1 MLVFFDLLRDM
12 VGFVGPEPWRRAS
25 HSVVDPTCLA
35 RLKWEMEWALRT
47 FIEKPSWRQP
57 HYRTKRHEGSH
68 EHCAIEQWLNI
79 TLADNKPKRDLFKT
93 RKRCSLHCVSTL
105 PFDGHQC
112 AMCGAKY
119 CNHECMMADE
129 HMQTCV
135 HAAKNHH

>member
-1 MLVFFDLLRDM
+1 MAPR
-12 VGFVGPEPWRRAS
+12 EP
-25 HSVVDPTCLA
+25 SVVDPTCLA

-93 RKRCSLHCVSTL
+93 RKRCSLHCVPTL

-119 CNHECMMADE
+119 CSHECMMADE

>member
-1 MLVFFDLLRDM
+1 MGVRG
-12 VGFVGPEPWRRAS
+12 VSNQGVCNS
-25 HSVVDPTCLA
+25 CN
-35 RLKWEMEWALRT
+35 
-47 FIEKPSWRQP
+47 
-57 HYRTKRHEGSH
+57 KRHEGSH

-119 CNHECMMADE
+119 CNHECMIVDE
-129 HMQTCV
+129 HMHTCC
-135 HAAKNHH
+135 KEP

>member
-1 MLVFFDLLRDM
+1 MGVRG
-12 VGFVGPEPWRRAS
+12 VSNQGVCNS
-25 HSVVDPTCLA
+25 CN
-35 RLKWEMEWALRT
+35 
-47 FIEKPSWRQP
+47 
-57 HYRTKRHEGSH
+57 KRHEGSH